1 MSSLKHLLAIKYF
14 LIGFNFIFG
23 HSLLNENIIVE
34 RLFKHKHVYLSQ
46 LCILCCYVSDLSLT
60 LNLCNLAEAPVTF
73 ASPLKDTSV
82 PESETA
88 TFTCEIS
95 KPDKKVTW
103 YKNGKEIVPD
113 EHFEVK
119 VEGTV
124 HTLKVK
130 DIALDDTADYTV
142 KLGEETSKAKL
153 TVLGEYFLLFNR
165 QRRL

>member
-14 LIGFNFIFG
+14 LLGFNFIFG
-23 HSLLNENIIVE
+23 HSLLNKNIIVE

-130 DIALDDTADYTV
+130 DTALDDTADYTV

>member
-1 MSSLKHLLAIKYF
+1 M
-14 LIGFNFIFG
+14 
-23 HSLLNENIIVE
+23 
-34 RLFKHKHVYLSQ
+34 
-46 LCILCCYVSDLSLT
+46 T
-60 LNLCNLAEAPVTF
+60 LNLCDLAEAPVTF
-73 ASPLKDTSV
+73 TSPLKDTSV

-88 TFTCEIS
+88 TFTCELS

-130 DIALDDTADYTV
+130 DTALDDTAEYTV

-153 TVLGEYFLLFNR
+153 TVLGKYTFPFGISQPLYIGQGKGKYVSHFQTGWTLSHGPIFLLG
-165 QRRL
+165 QRSILRKLSER

>member
-1 MSSLKHLLAIKYF
+1 M
-14 LIGFNFIFG
+14 
-23 HSLLNENIIVE
+23 
-34 RLFKHKHVYLSQ
+34 
-46 LCILCCYVSDLSLT
+46 
-60 LNLCNLAEAPVTF
+60 TF
-73 ASPLKDTSV
+73 TSPLKDTSV

-130 DIALDDTADYTV
+130 DTALDDTADYTV

-153 TVLGEYFLLFNR
+153 TVLGEYPLPFNR